1 MTSPHD
7 LISPEAM
14 VAARGF
20 SHVVMP
26 APGRTVYVAGQIGV
40 DADGTLAGPE
50 LASQFDAALA
60 NVVAALAAAGA
71 SPDHVVAMTIYTTA
85 MERYRTGL
93 GPIGEAWRRHMG
105 RHYPAMAMIGVSE
118 LVDPAALVEIV
129 ATAVVPEG

>member
-7 LISPEAM
+7 LMSPDFM

-20 SHVVMP
+20 SHVVVP

-40 DADGTLAGPE
+40 DAEGTLAGSE
-50 LASQFDAALA
+50 LTTQFEAALA

-71 SPDHVVAMTIYTTA
+71 APEHVATMTVYTTA
-85 MERYRTGL
+85 MEEYRLGL
-93 GPIGEAWRRHMG
+93 GPIGEIWRRHMG

-118 LVDPAALVEIV
+118 LVDPAAVVEIV
-129 ATAVVPEG
+129 ATAVIPD